1 MTSIFRN
8 YFAGDHDNRR
18 KRADARRGKLEEAE
32 KFKDDDVNLSQI
44 VRVGVLEQFFRALR
58 ELRDRVVTFLDLLEN
73 DVSLLKSRFGPQLV
87 VGFDCRRQL
96 VQSLLYPLLIIWLPI
111 TAVMV
116 IRGDLKNEFETRLYD
131 VLRDPPPSSPLCS
144 YQPRPQ
150 RYSCPVVEA
159 VAPRSFS
166 GGVVF
171 RWHGSQCPV
180 SALQV
185 PAFESMKA

>member
-58 ELRDRVVTFLDLLEN
+58 ELRDRVVMFLDLLEN

-96 VQSLLYPLLIIWLPI
+96 VQSLLYPMLIIWLPI

-116 IRGDLKNEFETRLYD
+116 IRGDLKNDFETRLYD
-131 VLRDPPPSSPLCS
+131 VLRDPPPLLTPLFLSTPPTEIQLPRCGSRRSTQLQRRRCLSLAWLSVSCQCSS
-144 YQPRPQ
+144 
-150 RYSCPVVEA
+150 
-159 VAPRSFS
+159 
-166 GGVVF
+166 
-171 RWHGSQCPV
+171 GSRV
-180 SALQV
+180 
-185 PAFESMKA
+185 